1 MYRNNPLD
9 QLKRLKNTPVPPE
22 ALDRGRVKLLAFM
35 AAHPLLRAKSMPWWQ
50 NAFIWKPAAAFAM
63 MTMAVGGSGMAVSA
77 SEGSVPGDSLYR
89 VKMLAE
95 AVTAKLS
102 MTSESRFHNQ
112 AEQAGRRLD
121 EAGAIMLLTEESAE
135 SRQDRLEV
143 AMKGYQEHM
152 IALNNLV
159 SRLNADADDDE
170 RADLSAATAAHEVE
184 RVLEH
189 HENLVE
195 SASRSAE
202 FDDTLAVSAKPALEL
217 EAKIMKAFSDRSDFR
232 AKMRGQAKELRKR
245 LEKLQSGVALP
256 PADSTAG
263 LEEARESYEHI
274 DTEAPA
280 LVIPVVNR
288 TRTDVRGKVRAGSE
302 TNTNINAE
310 STR

>member
-1 MYRNNPLD
+1 MLRNNPLD

-35 AAHPLLRAKSMPWWQ
+35 AAHPLLRTKPMPWWQ

-95 AVTAKLS
+95 AVTTKFS
-102 MTSESRFHNQ
+102 MTPEAKFRNQ

-135 SRQDRLEV
+135 SRQNRLKV

-152 IALNNLV
+152 IALNNLA
-159 SRLNADADDDE
+159 SRLNANADDNE
-170 RADLSAATAAHEVE
+170 QADLSVTTAAHEVE

-195 SASRSAE
+195 SASGSTE
-202 FDDTLAVSAKPALEL
+202 LDDTLAVSAKPTLEL
-217 EAKIMKAFSDRSDFR
+217 EEKVMKAFNDRADFK
-232 AKMRGQAKELRKR
+232 AKMRDQSKELRKR
-245 LEKLQSGVALP
+245 LEKLQTSATEP
-256 PADSTAG
+256 PEDTTADIEGIHDAHD
-263 LEEARESYEHI
+263 HI
-274 DTEAPA
+274 DAEELAVA
-280 LVIPVVNR
+280 VPVVNQAR
-288 TRTDVRGKVRAGSE
+288 VNVRGNVRVGLK
-302 TNTNINAE
+302 TNTNVENE